1 MPRLPA
7 PVPSDLVDAT
17 GLAAVPGTVNFRSIG
32 PVDRVPLGVIWRSD
46 GLTELGTEGRAVLA
60 ELGIRTIVDLRQEI
74 EQEQHP
80 DDLDGLDV
88 AFRSVPVIGPGM
100 DIESIT
106 GVDDLYLMIIEQRG
120 ERLAAAVRALAAPDA
135 LPAVVH
141 CAAGKDR
148 TGLVA
153 ALVLS
158 IAGVPDDVIAVDY
171 ARTAELLVGEALEEI
186 HRRAI
191 QAGLTEQKMA
201 AAMTA
206 PAAAMTKT
214 LAHFTDAH
222 GGTEAFLRSHG
233 VTDEELDRL
242 RDALRQD

>member
-1 MPRLPA
+1 VSSLPA
-7 PVPSDLVDAT
+7 SVPSGLVDDT
-17 GLAAVPGTVNFRSIG
+17 GLAAVPGTVNFRSVG
-32 PVDRVPLGVIWRSD
+32 PVDHVRLGVIWRSD
-46 GLTELGTEGRAVLA
+46 GLADLGPEGRAALSD
-60 ELGIRTIVDLRQEI
+60 LGIRTVLDLRQTI

-80 DDLDGLDV
+80 DDLGDLDITHV
-88 AFRSVPVIGPGM
+88 SEPVIGRGI
-100 DIESIT
+100 DVESIV
-106 GVDDLYLMIIEQRG
+106 GVEDLYVMIIEQRG
-120 ERLAAAVRALAAPDA
+120 DRLASAVRALAAPDA

-153 ALVLS
+153 ALILS

-171 ARTAELLVGEALEEI
+171 ARTAELLVGEALEEV

-191 QAGLTEQKMA
+191 EAGLTEQRMA

-206 PAAAMTKT
+206 PVAAMTKT

-222 GGTEAFLRSHG
+222 GGTVAFLRAHG

-242 RDALRQD
+242 RAALRRD